1 MRKLM
6 VVAVAASAIL
16 SAWGGTYTWL
26 ATPADGN
33 WNTSSLNWSDGT
45 TDGVAWVDDA
55 SNPNDAVFGTT
66 STKSVSI
73 GSRLTVNNLTFT
85 GNEYSLS
92 GNGPLAVAGSV
103 ILNTGSTFFRNVLTD
118 GRADGSLHFSASSSW
133 KIAYVYGTANT
144 QTSTYLDGT
153 VLFAPNNDRALG
165 VVPAARTRTSSSPAR
180 RHCLRAATS
189 RSTPIVPSRS

>member
-1 MRKLM
+1 M
-6 VVAVAASAIL
+6 VVVVAASAIL

-26 ATPADGN
+26 STPADGN

-45 TDGVAWVDDA
+45 TDGVAWVDDV

-73 GSRLTVNNLTFT
+73 GSRRTVNNLTFT

-103 ILNTGSTFFRNVLTD
+103 ILSTGSTFFRNVLTS
-118 GRADGSLHFSASSSW
+118 GREDGSLHFSASSTW
-133 KIAYVYGTANT
+133 KIA
-144 QTSTYLDGT
+144 
-153 VLFAPNNDRALG
+153 
-165 VVPAARTRTSSSPAR
+165 
-180 RHCLRAATS
+180 
-189 RSTPIVPSRS
+189 